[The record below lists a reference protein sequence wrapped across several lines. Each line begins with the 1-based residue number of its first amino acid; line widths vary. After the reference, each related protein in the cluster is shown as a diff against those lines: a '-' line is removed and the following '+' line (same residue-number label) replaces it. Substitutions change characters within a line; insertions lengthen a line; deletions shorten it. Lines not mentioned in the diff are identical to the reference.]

1 MVCARG
7 RKLWGGRGC
16 AGGGGL
22 RGFLLLPQHHS
33 VGVWVVETLI
43 ADWEEI
49 PRGLLGVCSE
59 TTDVLKLNPIL
70 KLSSIKIL
78 KRNIIFSFFFN
89 FFLEHT
95 ILREVELTE
104 L

>member
-1 MVCARG
+1 MLEAESCGEEGDVP
-7 RKLWGGRGC
+7 
-16 AGGGGL
+16 GGGGL